1 MNDLDLNKKLLNLM
15 ESTMTEKKKPDT
27 NKNGIPDY
35 AEDGEGP
42 NDLAKGKKVDEAHPG
57 PKSEPSKQSVKC
69 KDADGKEYTK
79 TVTAVNPTAASKQ
92 VKAKL
97 PKGHTVM
104 GSTKVT
110 EADEKMPS
118 KAEVMKCCKDGMS
131 VSEICK
137 KYPDCDQAKLK
148 EMCKT
153 CKEEH
158 KEKEKTDESFNQLAG
173 SLRQKLDAMMNENQ
187 TASTSSM
194 PKSSPPVLDNEGV
207 NGYEGYMVGEEEETE
222 GAVLDEAELDE
233 MAEMMRMAGLVSE
246 EEDETERDDHAEK
259 AGREVAHDMEYDD
272 GHDAEDDD
280 HDEKEGRH
288 VAKDIEFDEKEHE
301 AMKSILQKL
310 MK

>member
-1 MNDLDLNKKLLNLM
+1 MNDIELNKKLINLM
-15 ESTMTEKKKPDT
+15 ESALTEKAKPDFAD
-27 NKNGIPDY
+27 IDD
-35 AEDGEGP
+35 DGDEKETMKKA
-42 NDLAKGKKVDEAHPG
+42 AKDKDAKKKVDEA
-57 PKSEPSKQSVKC
+57 EE
-69 KDADGKEYTK
+69 KDG
-79 TVTAVNPTAASKQ
+79 
-92 VKAKL
+92 
-97 PKGHTVM
+97 
-104 GSTKVT
+104 
-110 EADEKMPS
+110 KMPS

-148 EMCKT
+148 ELCKT

-173 SLRQKLDAMMNENQ
+173 SLREKLDAMMNENQ

-194 PKSSPPVLDNEGV
+194 PKSSAPVLDNEGV
-207 NGYEGYMVGEEEETE
+207 NGYEDYMVGEEEETDE
-222 GAVLDEAELDE
+222 AVLDEAELDE

-246 EEDETERDDHAEK
+246 EEDDAERDDHAEK